1 MPDKHLDEIDTKE
14 NRRYCHLDEIGT
26 KRSKKRSCQLSP
38 YDKDKRRYCH
48 LVELFDEGFILDR
61 AEVTGPL
68 G

>member
-1 MPDKHLDEIDTKE
+1 MPDKHLDEIETKK
-14 NRRYCHLDEIGT
+14 NKRYCHLDEIGT
-26 KRSKKRSCQLSP
+26 NRSKKKILSP

>member
-1 MPDKHLDEIDTKE
+1 MPDKHLDEIETKKSK
-14 NRRYCHLDEIGT
+14 RYCHLDEIGT
-26 KRSKKRSCQLSP
+26 KIKKILSP

>member
-1 MPDKHLDEIDTKE
+1 MPDKHLDEIGTKK
-14 NRRYCHLDEIGT
+14 NKRYCHLDEIGT
-26 KRSKKRSCQLSP
+26 KIKKILSP